1 MFAKA
6 ARTTPNAHVGPSL
19 IAVPS
24 KKNPPKRCRPSAYVG
39 EAWLRQ
45 NATWTLVSEA

>member
-6 ARTTPNAHVGPSL
+6 TRTTPNAHVGPSL

-24 KKNPPKRCRPSAYVG
+24 KKTPPKRCKTSPYFG